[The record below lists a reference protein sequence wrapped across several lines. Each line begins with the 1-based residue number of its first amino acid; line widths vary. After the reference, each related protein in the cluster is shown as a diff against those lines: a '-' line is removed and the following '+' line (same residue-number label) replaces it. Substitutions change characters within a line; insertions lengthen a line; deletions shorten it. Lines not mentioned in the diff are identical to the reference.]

1 MTPQQLV
8 DLLNDLT
15 EDEDIPSVEVS
26 PTEFTPAGL
35 RKLVYINRFYV
46 DGLPL
51 ARAVGRPIFS
61 LTPLTGSKA
70 GGEYDRSAK
79 TWRYDGH
86 PVQFSCHGQPVAFFL
101 D

>member
-8 DLLNDLT
+8 DLLNDLV
-15 EDEDIPSVEVS
+15 EDGDIPSVEIS

-35 RKLVYINRFYV
+35 RKLIYVSRFTHG
-46 DGLPL
+46 DEP
-51 ARAVGRPIFS
+51 VGCPAFS
-61 LTPLTGSKA
+61 LSPLTGSEM